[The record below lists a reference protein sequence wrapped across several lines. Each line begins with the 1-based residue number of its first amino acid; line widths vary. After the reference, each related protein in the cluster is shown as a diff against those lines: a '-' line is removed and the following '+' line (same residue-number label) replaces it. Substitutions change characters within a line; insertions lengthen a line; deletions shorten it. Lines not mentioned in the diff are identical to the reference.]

1 MDSIQGIDNLTIDLI
16 TQFNKIIGY
25 QYVELVLENKMES
38 IDLGVEAS
46 IIADFCRRWK
56 IKQLAVFGS
65 AAAGVLRPD
74 SDIDLLVTFAP
85 DADWTMFDHY
95 RMENEL
101 AELFARDVDLVNVRA
116 LEENPNGIYRQQIL
130 NSAKVV
136 YAA

>member
-1 MDSIQGIDNLTIDLI
+1 MKAIN
-16 TQFNKIIGY
+16 
-25 QYVELVLENKMES
+25 
-38 IDLGVEAS
+38 LGVEAS

-65 AAAGVLRPD
+65 AAAGVLGPD
-74 SDIDLLVTFAP
+74 SDIDLLATFAP
-85 DADWTMFDHY
+85 GAEWTMFDHY

-101 AELFARDVDLVNVRA
+101 AELFNRDVDLVNIRA
-116 LEENPNGIYRQQIL
+116 LEENPNRIYHQQIL

>member
-1 MDSIQGIDNLTIDLI
+1 METVNLGI
-16 TQFNKIIGY
+16 K
-25 QYVELVLENKMES
+25 
-38 IDLGVEAS
+38 AS

-74 SDIDLLVTFAP
+74 SDIDLLVTFDS
-85 DADWTMFDHY
+85 DAGWTMFDHY

-101 AELFARDVDLVNVRA
+101 TELFAREVDLVNVHA

>member
-1 MDSIQGIDNLTIDLI
+1 MKTI
-16 TQFNKIIGY
+16 N
-25 QYVELVLENKMES
+25 
-38 IDLGVEAS
+38 LGVDAS
-46 IIADFCRRWK
+46 IIADFCRRWN

-65 AAAGVLRPD
+65 AAAGVLGPD

-116 LEENPNGIYRQQIL
+116 LEENPNLTYYQQII

>member
-1 MDSIQGIDNLTIDLI
+1 MDPWMENLTIDHILYY
-16 TQFNKIIGY
+16 NKIIEY
-25 QYVELVLENKMES
+25 QYVEPVLENKMES
-38 IDLGVEAS
+38 IDLGVETS
-46 IIADFCRRWK
+46 VIANFCRRWK

-85 DADWTMFDHY
+85 DAEWTMFDHY

-101 AELFARDVDLVNVRA
+101 VELFARDVDLVNIRA
-116 LEENPNGIYRQQIL
+116 LEENPNRIYRQQIIK
-130 NSAKVV
+130 SAKVV

>member
-1 MDSIQGIDNLTIDLI
+1 MKTI
-16 TQFNKIIGY
+16 N
-25 QYVELVLENKMES
+25 
-38 IDLGVEAS
+38 LGVDAS

-56 IKQLAVFGS
+56 IKRLAVFGS
-65 AAAGVLRPD
+65 AAAGVLGPD

-101 AELFARDVDLVNVRA
+101 VELFARDVDLVNIRA
-116 LEENPNGIYRQQIL
+116 LEENPNRIYHQQIL

>member
-1 MDSIQGIDNLTIDLI
+1 MKDIN
-16 TQFNKIIGY
+16 
-25 QYVELVLENKMES
+25 
-38 IDLGVEAS
+38 LGVDAS

-65 AAAGVLRPD
+65 AAVGALQPD

-101 AELFARDVDLVNVRA
+101 TELFARDVDLVNVRA
-116 LEENPNGIYRQQIL
+116 LEENPNRIYHQQIL
-130 NSAKVV
+130 NSAKIV

>member
-1 MDSIQGIDNLTIDLI
+1 MENLTIDHILYY
-16 TQFNKIIGY
+16 NKIIEY
-25 QYVELVLENKMES
+25 QYVEPVLENKMKS
-38 IDLGVEAS
+38 IDLGVETS

-65 AAAGVLRPD
+65 AVIGLVRPD

-101 AELFARDVDLVNVRA
+101 VELFARDVDLVNVRA
-116 LEENPNGIYRQQIL
+116 LEENPNRIYHQQIL

>member
-1 MDSIQGIDNLTIDLI
+1 MKDIN
-16 TQFNKIIGY
+16 
-25 QYVELVLENKMES
+25 
-38 IDLGVEAS
+38 LGVDAS

-56 IKQLAVFGS
+56 INQLAVFGS
-65 AAAGVLRPD
+65 AASGVLGPD

-116 LEENPNGIYRQQIL
+116 LEENPNRIYHQQIL
-130 NSAKVV
+130 NSAKIV

>member
-1 MDSIQGIDNLTIDLI
+1 MTPFNLEID
-16 TQFNKIIGY
+16 
-25 QYVELVLENKMES
+25 EL
-38 IDLGVEAS
+38 

-65 AAAGVLRPD
+65 AAAGVLRHD
-74 SDIDLLVTFAP
+74 SDIDLLVTFDT

-116 LEENPNGIYRQQIL
+116 LEENPNRIYSQQIL
-130 NSAKVV
+130 KSAKLI

>member
-1 MDSIQGIDNLTIDLI
+1 
-16 TQFNKIIGY
+16 
-25 QYVELVLENKMES
+25 MES
-38 IDLGVEAS
+38 INLGVEAS

-65 AAAGVLRPD
+65 AAAGELQPD
-74 SDIDLLVTFAP
+74 SDIDLLVTFDP

-101 AELFARDVDLVNVRA
+101 VELFARDVDLVNVRA
-116 LEENPNGIYRQQIL
+116 LEENPNRIYHQQIL
-130 NSAKVV
+130 KSAKVV

>member
-1 MDSIQGIDNLTIDLI
+1 MTKMNT
-16 TQFNKIIGY
+16 
-25 QYVELVLENKMES
+25 EN
-38 IDLGVEAS
+38 LGVKSS

-56 IKQLAVFGS
+56 IQRLAVFGS
-65 AAAGVLRPD
+65 AAGGVLRPD
-74 SDIDLLVTFAP
+74 SDIDLLVTFAL

-101 AELFARDVDLVNVRA
+101 VELFARDVDLVNIRA
-116 LEENPNGIYRQQIL
+116 LEENPNRNYQRQIL

>member
-1 MDSIQGIDNLTIDLI
+1 
-16 TQFNKIIGY
+16 
-25 QYVELVLENKMES
+25 VELVLENKMES
-38 IDLGVEAS
+38 IDLGVETS
-46 IIADFCRRWK
+46 IIAEFCRQWK

-65 AAAGVLRPD
+65 AAADVLRPD

-116 LEENPNGIYRQQIL
+116 LEENPNRIYRQQIL